1 MKNKQTSNWKPVHS
15 KNQVFFKAFN
25 HSHWH
30 ASSNEDRLIQYL
42 SVLSQDFESD
52 ILPTDPI
59 EKNIKAMALAE
70 ASTAAAKQFKCT
82 NAVELKNNCQWFYE
96 NYWQYLDY
104 ADEELRE
111 EPQAIVYDWGDE
123 PALCSII

>member
-15 KNQVFFKAFN
+15 KFQVFFKASN
-25 HSHWH
+25 TYHWH
-30 ASSNEDRLIQYL
+30 EQSHDNRLKQYL
-42 SVLSQDFESD
+42 SVLSEDFESD

-59 EKNIKAMALAE
+59 EKQIKAMALIE
-70 ASTAAAKQFKCT
+70 ATDAALTQFKCT
-82 NAVELKNNCQWFYE
+82 NVSELKNGCQWFYE
-96 NYWQYLDY
+96 NYWQFLDL
-104 ADEELRE
+104 ADAELRE